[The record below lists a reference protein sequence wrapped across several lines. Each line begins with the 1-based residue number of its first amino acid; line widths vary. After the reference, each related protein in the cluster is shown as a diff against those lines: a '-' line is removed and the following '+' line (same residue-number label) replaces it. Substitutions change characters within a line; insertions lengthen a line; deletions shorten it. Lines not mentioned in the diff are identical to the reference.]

1 MKRVMSKKIAIALLC
16 AGTALLAGC
25 NKKTPS
31 GQVAATVNGE
41 EITLQEIN
49 TELQSA
55 QLPPNADKAAVQKAL
70 LQRVIDR
77 KLLVSAAEDKKLD
90 KTPEYMGQKRRM
102 DELLL
107 AQTFAKQQL
116 TSVPVPTPGEVDK
129 FMNDRP
135 NVYKTREAW
144 LLDQIRFPA
153 PKNAQALAPLA
164 QDHTMDA
171 VAARLK
177 TLGIQF
183 ERGNAQLDTGNL
195 PKNVLDQVN
204 KLPATEP
211 FVIPQAGVVTVNIVT
226 QRKAIPIDAAAAKQ
240 AATRD
245 WRQQKFA
252 DMLQKQL
259 DALKAGAK
267 ITYQSGFGPP
277 PATPTQPAIPGGGT
291 AAEAATKG

>member
-1 MKRVMSKKIAIALLC
+1 MTKKVAIALLC
-16 AGTALLAGC
+16 AGSALMAGC

-49 TELQSA
+49 TELQAA
-55 QLPPNADKAAVQKAL
+55 QLPPNADKNTVQRAL
-70 LQRVIDR
+70 LQRIIDR
-77 KLLVSAAEDKKLD
+77 KLLIGAAEDKKLD
-90 KTPEYMGQKRRM
+90 KTPDYLGQKRRL

-107 AQTFAKQQL
+107 AQSFAKQQL

-129 FMNDRP
+129 FMQDRP
-135 NVYKTREAW
+135 NVYIAREGW
-144 LLDQIRFPA
+144 VLDQIRFPA

-164 QDHTMDA
+164 QDHSMDA

-177 TLGIQF
+177 SLGITF
-183 ERGNAQLDTGNL
+183 ERGTAQLDTGNL
-195 PKNVLDQVN
+195 PKPVLDQVN
-204 KLPATEP
+204 KLPASEP
-211 FVIPQAGVVTVNIVT
+211 FVIPQPGMVTVNVIT
-226 QRKAIPIDAAAAKQ
+226 SRKPLSIDAVAAKQ

-245 WRQQKFA
+245 WRQAKFA
-252 DMLQKQL
+252 EMLQKQL

-277 PATPTQPAIPGGGT
+277 PTTPNQPAIPGG
-291 AAEAATKG
+291 AAAATKG